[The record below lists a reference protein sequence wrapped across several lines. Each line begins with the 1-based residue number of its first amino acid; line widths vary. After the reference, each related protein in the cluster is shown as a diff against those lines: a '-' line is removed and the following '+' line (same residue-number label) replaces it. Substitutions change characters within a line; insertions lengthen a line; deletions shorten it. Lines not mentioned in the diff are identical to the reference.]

1 MALIICPECGREISD
16 KAPWCIHCG
25 YPLSDL
31 VNYKY
36 KSLVMTSFD
45 SKHRVKLVN
54 ALCELGIPF
63 SQACNCLNFMPAT
76 IIDGLTETECDEI
89 MKRLEPFNVQLRVTP
104 DYRNREH
111 NEVWQNLKDGKP
123 VRVEAFDSAEAE
135 NALRRKVP
143 RCPRCGCEQLEIL
156 NKFGYSLVLGW
167 HGSSSETVTVC
178 KSCGHK
184 F

>member
-25 YPLSDL
+25 YPLCDL
-31 VNYKY
+31 ANYKY

-76 IIDGLTETECDEI
+76 IVDGLTETECDEI
-89 MKRLEPFNVQLRVTP
+89 TKYLEPYGVQVRVAV

-111 NEVWQNLKDGKP
+111 NEAWQNLKDGKA
-123 VRVEAFDSAEAE
+123 VNTAVG
-135 NALRRKVP
+135 LRSK
-143 RCPRCGCEQLEIL
+143 EQIL
-156 NKFGYSLVLGW
+156 GMLK
-167 HGSSSETVTVC
+167 
-178 KSCGHK
+178 
-184 F
+184 